1 MMADQN
7 KYINGY
13 IDNAVGM
20 IHENVNLILQ
30 LKTQLRMANELIS
43 EKDIII
49 NNVSLELENKKNNSA
64 ENDILVTKL
73 TNDMK
78 QLRATNESMIS
89 KQSHIDIAL
98 NQISQMK
105 AQIIERDKKIVTL
118 EESIKQL
125 KNPGKKKAILNKV
138 IPIQPPTIKK
148 LATDDF

>member
-1 MMADQN
+1 MADQN

-105 AQIIERDKKIVTL
+105 AQIIERDKKIVML

>member
-105 AQIIERDKKIVTL
+105 AQIIERDKKIVML

>member
-1 MMADQN
+1 MADQN